1 MTHLRDT
8 TTNNPLAFKRLMRLG
23 NVAYAE
29 GDYKEAHDSWQHAAM
44 MQPDNEEVW
53 LALLRVLHNVDDRRV
68 CLRNILT
75 INPNNKRAQEMLDEI
90 IGDTQSPNQ
99 PVQADVSPKKHRRT
113 VRNLVVRILESLFL
127 GTFIAIAMLLVR
139 FFIF

>member
-1 MTHLRDT
+1 MTQLRR
-8 TTNNPLAFKRLMRLG
+8 TTNNPVAFKRLMRLG

-29 GDYKEAHDSWQHAAM
+29 GDYKQAHDSWQQAAM

-53 LALLRVLHNVDDRRV
+53 LALLRVLNTVDDRRV

-75 INPNNKRAQEMLDEI
+75 INPNNKSAQALLDEL

-99 PVQADVSPKKHRRT
+99 PPKADVAPGKSHRAI
-113 VRNLVVRILESLFL
+113 RNLGVRILESLFL
-127 GTFIAIAMLLVR
+127 GTLIAVVMLLVR
-139 FFIF
+139 FFLL